1 MVSAFTSKPL
11 YKPIFSWNQFRV
23 IPGKKFDSTKDEG
36 REPLEA
42 TVGKIGFKGISLYI
56 SLNKNLLL

>member
-1 MVSAFTSKPL
+1 MEK
-11 YKPIFSWNQFRV
+11 FRV
-23 IPGKKFDSTKDEG
+23 ITGKKFDSTKDEG